1 MSDRQRELAER
12 RQALRA
18 QSEIQREHLGR
29 TVEDI
34 ESRLVGIDR
43 GIEIARAVIK
53 KPVVLAGAIGL
64 VALIGPR
71 RLLRIAGK
79 SAVLFATGRRVMR
92 LLGSRPQE

>member
-1 MSDRQRELAER
+1 MSERQRELAER

-18 QSEIQREHLGR
+18 QSEIQREHLSR

-34 ESRLVGIDR
+34 ETRLAGIDR
-43 GIEIARAVIK
+43 GIDIVRRVAK
-53 KPVVLAGAIGL
+53 KPIVLAGGIAL

-71 RLLRIAGK
+71 RLLRIAGR

-92 LLGSRPQE
+92 MLGNR

>member
-12 RQALRA
+12 RRALCA
-18 QSEIQREHLGR
+18 QSAIQREHLGR

>member
-1 MSDRQRELAER
+1 MSERQRELAER
-12 RQALRA
+12 RRALRA
-18 QSEIQREHLGR
+18 QSAIQREHLGR

-43 GIEIARAVIK
+43 GIEIARTVIR
-53 KPVVLAGAIGL
+53 KPVVLAVGIGL

-71 RLLRIAGK
+71 RLLRIAGR

-92 LLGSRPQE
+92 LLGNRPER

>member
-1 MSDRQRELAER
+1 MSDRQRELAAR

-18 QSEIQREHLGR
+18 QSEIQREYLSR

-34 ESRLVGIDR
+34 ETRLAGIDR
-43 GIEIARAVIK
+43 GIEIARRVVR
-53 KPVVLAGAIGL
+53 KPIVLAGGIAL

-71 RLLRIAGK
+71 RLLRIAGR

-92 LLGSRPQE
+92 ILGNR

>member
-1 MSDRQRELAER
+1 MSDRQRELAAR

-18 QSEIQREHLGR
+18 QSEIQREYLSR

-34 ESRLVGIDR
+34 ETRLAGIDR
-43 GIEIARAVIK
+43 GIDLARRLVR
-53 KPVVLAGAIGL
+53 KPIVLAGGIAL

-71 RLLRIAGK
+71 RLLRIAGR

-92 LLGSRPQE
+92 ILGNR